1 MKFDQNSSDRLEVIY
16 TPESRIHQPIELVRE
31 MWRDLLAARE
41 LGWRLLGR
49 NIKAQYHQ
57 SFLGIAWALVPPA
70 LTAVGFAF
78 ASSSG
83 LVNVGPTEIPYIAY
97 VMLGTT
103 LWQTFLEAFNGPQI
117 AINTSRTL
125 IAQVKFPHEAIIL
138 SQVGQILFNLIIK
151 LLFVVVLFIIFRV
164 PVSWMAILAPFSLI
178 GLVTLGVSLGLLL
191 VPITN
196 LVQDVSRSIEIIVLG
211 WFFLTPVAYPVPTHG
226 ILAVLVKLNPVTPLL
241 VTTRELMTTGVVSSP
256 GPFFCLS
263 ILSFFG
269 LVLGWVIF
277 RLSIPFLAERIS

>member
-1 MKFDQNSSDRLEVIY
+1 
-16 TPESRIHQPIELVRE
+16 
-31 MWRDLLAARE
+31 
-41 LGWRLLGR
+41 
-49 NIKAQYHQ
+49 
-57 SFLGIAWALVPPA
+57 
-70 LTAVGFAF
+70 
-78 ASSSG
+78 
-83 LVNVGPTEIPYIAY
+83 
-97 VMLGTT
+97 
-103 LWQTFLEAFNGPQI
+103 
-117 AINTSRTL
+117 
-125 IAQVKFPHEAIIL
+125 
-138 SQVGQILFNLIIK
+138 
-151 LLFVVVLFIIFRV
+151 
-164 PVSWMAILAPFSLI
+164 MAILAPFSLI